1 MRALVTFAL
10 ENEFEPWRKSRRFQ
24 RVSVLPSDRTYT
36 ARVGSVDVQVVLT
49 GAGRFATQRAMS
61 EAFRVKPDICI
72 ASGLA
77 GALKPNYAV
86 GRVLVARGTADLKRA
101 RFVLS
106 DPELVRDAEELG
118 AARVERF
125 VTSDH
130 VVATAPEKQS
140 LAASGDAVDMESL
153 YVLEA
158 AAQQSIPAVAI
169 RAISDDS
176 SSDLPLDFDR
186 LFDKQGAVSL
196 PKVIGQAVAHPN
208 RIRGLLQLAHQTERA
223 AANLGAFLDRYLEN
237 ITEGPY
243 ENAKADAIAV

>member
-24 RVSVLPSDRTYT
+24 RVSVFARDRIYA

-49 GAGRFATQRAMS
+49 GAGRFAAQRVMS
-61 EAFRVKPDICI
+61 EPFQARPGVCI

-77 GALKPNYAV
+77 GALKPNYFV
-86 GRVLVARGTADLKRA
+86 GQVLAARGVTDLKGT
-101 RFVLS
+101 RFILS
-106 DPELVRDAEELG
+106 DPELIRDADQVG
-118 AARVERF
+118 ATRVDRF

-130 VVATAPEKQS
+130 VVSTAFEKRS
-140 LAASGDAVDMESL
+140 LAASGDAVDMESI

-158 AAQQSIPAVAI
+158 AAHQRIPAVAI
-169 RAISDDS
+169 RAISDDA

-186 LFDKQGAVSL
+186 VFNERGAVSL
-196 PKVIGQAVAHPN
+196 PRVIGQAVTHPH
-208 RIRGLLQLAHQTERA
+208 RIKGLLRLARQSERA
-223 AANLGAFLDRYLEN
+223 AAALASFLDRYLEN
-237 ITEGPY
+237 ITEGPF